1 MKTDDFRLA
10 CDSAIQFSEWAFTD
24 REKDLGGSSDQGVAG
39 NTPDKWR
46 FFNTRINYTGE
57 GEFI

>member
-46 FFNTRINYTGE
+46 FLTPE
-57 GEFI
+57 